1 MVMLEQLEKL
11 VTKVMLEQ
19 MATLD
24 LKVLWELLYVLTW

>member
-1 MVMLEQLEKL
+1 MLEQLERL

>member
-1 MVMLEQLEKL
+1 MVMLEQLERL

-24 LKVLWELLYVLTW
+24 LKVLWELLYVLPW